1 MITAFQFDNGKPAS
15 LNLHRYLFV
24 YRSLL
29 VFLLLLLFAPL
40 ARSQDC
46 TSYLVVNAFDFRLH
60 EDIATL
66 KQEDFEA
73 KMDKLSLP
81 IVSISQDYKSRLVV
95 LVEVDGTKDP
105 RIGGNVDVVTKWVR
119 QAPDGQPVAFGI
131 YAGRTRFTKGFVT
144 DQKERVQEVGD
155 VIEEENSLGERVA
168 MFDAL
173 HQALRLFGEHQ
184 PGDTVLLVADP
195 YDDISSHSVADIER
209 EYLATG
215 TRLMIMQREKI
226 TRASRDYLWSSH
238 YPERRLF
245 AEVPDETGG
254 ANSSDFDPHF
264 IGFLWRGYLLGVKM
278 PGNMHKP
285 KKWQLK
291 LRKTAQRSFPHSHL
305 YSPDVVPPCTTQ
317 VAENHEK

>member
-1 MITAFQFDNGKPAS
+1 
-15 LNLHRYLFV
+15 
-24 YRSLL
+24 
-29 VFLLLLLFAPL
+29 
-40 ARSQDC
+40 
-46 TSYLVVNAFDFRLH
+46 VVNAFDFRLH
-60 EDIATL
+60 EDIQTL

-73 KMDKLSLP
+73 RMNKLSLP
-81 IVSISQDYKSRLVV
+81 IVSISQDYKSRLLV
-95 LVEVDGTKDP
+95 LLEVDGTKDP
-105 RIGGNVDVVTKWVR
+105 RIGGNVDVVKQWVR
-119 QAPDGQPVAFGI
+119 QAPEGQPVAFGI
-131 YAGRTRFTKGFVT
+131 YAGRTKFTKGFIA
-144 DQKERVQEVGD
+144 DQKERAQEVGD
-155 VIEEENSLGERVA
+155 VIEDEDSLGERVA

-195 YDDISSHSVADIER
+195 YDDISSHSVADVEK

-215 TRLMIMQREKI
+215 TRLMIMQREKL

-254 ANSSDFDPHF
+254 ANSSDFDPRF

-278 PGNMHKP
+278 PGNIHKP
-285 KKWQLK
+285 KKWELK
-291 LRKTAQRSFPHSHL
+291 LRKSAQRSFPHSHL

-317 VAENHEK
+317 VAENHGK

>member
-1 MITAFQFDNGKPAS
+1 MTMGFQFDNRKPAS
-15 LNLHRYLFV
+15 LNLHRFGFV

-29 VFLLLLLFAPL
+29 ALLLLLAPL

-46 TSYLVVNAFDFRLH
+46 TSYLVVNAFDFKLH
-60 EDIATL
+60 VDIETL
-66 KQEDFEA
+66 KPEDFEA

-81 IVSISQDYKSRLVV
+81 IVSISRDYKSRLLV
-95 LVEVDGTKDP
+95 LLEVDGTKDP
-105 RIGGNVDVVTKWVR
+105 RIGANVDVVTQWVR
-119 QAPDGQPVAFGI
+119 QAPEGQPVAFGI
-131 YAGRTRFTKGFVT
+131 YAGRAKFTDGFIT
-144 DQKERVQEVGD
+144 DQKERVHEVGD
-155 VIEEENSLGERVA
+155 VIEDEGSLGERVA

-195 YDDISSHSVADIER
+195 YDDISRHSVADIER
-209 EYLATG
+209 EYLAAG
-215 TRLMIMQREKI
+215 TRLMIMQREKL

-245 AEVPDETGG
+245 AQVPDKTGG

-264 IGFLWRGYLLGVKM
+264 MGFLWRGYLLGVKL
-278 PGNMHKP
+278 PSNIHKP
-285 KKWQLK
+285 KKWELK

-305 YSPDVVPPCTTQ
+305 YSPDVAPPCTTQ
-317 VAENHEK
+317 MAENHGK